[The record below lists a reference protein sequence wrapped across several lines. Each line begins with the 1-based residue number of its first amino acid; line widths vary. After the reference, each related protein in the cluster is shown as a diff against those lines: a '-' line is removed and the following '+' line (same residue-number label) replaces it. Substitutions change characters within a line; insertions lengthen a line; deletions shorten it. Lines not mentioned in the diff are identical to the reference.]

1 MSAVLYDEAL
11 LNKIKGWV
19 KDNKM
24 KITGP
29 NETRQLFQYLADTS
43 NDKPI
48 ELPLIAL
55 RRDYRMDILN
65 KNKRPMT
72 FDGWRKDADYKDSK
86 DKTKG
91 AAINQL
97 NAIPIRLFYQLDI
110 YTRLYEEAEE
120 YVRNFIFNLI
130 NFPKLCINIPYN
142 GANIKQEAYIDL
154 NPEVSDNSDIPER
167 LVVGQFTRKSITFS
181 VDGWLFDYRTRDAVM
196 IDGIAVEIHT
206 EIKEEE

>member
-19 KDNKM
+19 KDGKM

-29 NETRQLFQYLADTS
+29 NETRQLFQYIADTT

-55 RRDYRMDILN
+55 RRDYRMEILN

-72 FDGWRKDADYKDSK
+72 FDGWRKDADYKDPHDPS
-86 DKTKG
+86 KG

-110 YTRLYEEAEE
+110 FTRLYEEAEE
-120 YVRNFIFNLI
+120 YVRNFVFNLI
-130 NFPKLCINIPYN
+130 NFPKICITIPYN
-142 GANIKQEAYIDL
+142 SANIIQEAYIDL
-154 NPEVSDNSDIPER
+154 SPEISDNSDIPER
-167 LVVGQFTRKSITFS
+167 LVTGQFTRKSITFS
-181 VDGWLFDYRTRDAVM
+181 VDGWLFDYRTRDAVT
-196 IDGIAVEIHT
+196 IDGVSVEIYT